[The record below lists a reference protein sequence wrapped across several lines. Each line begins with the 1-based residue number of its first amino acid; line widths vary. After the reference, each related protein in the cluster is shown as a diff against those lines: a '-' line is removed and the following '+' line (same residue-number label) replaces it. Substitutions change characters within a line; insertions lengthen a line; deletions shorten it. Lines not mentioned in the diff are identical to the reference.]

1 MIRVK
6 HRGYTASLIGAKMTI
21 RNWNGDVVAMD
32 KWWKY
37 AYAGDTEERLK
48 QAIDDMIRLAPFLGA
63 SWWREDGLYRARE
76 TR

>member
-1 MIRVK
+1 MIRVE

>member
-1 MIRVK
+1 MIRVE
-6 HRGYTASLIGAKMTI
+6 HRGYTASLIGPKMTI

-63 SWWREDGLYRARE
+63 SWWSEVPV
-76 TR
+76 